1 MARTDRI
8 DSLLLKEI
16 SNIIMF
22 EINDPK
28 LGFTTVSEVK
38 TAPDL
43 SIAKVFVSIFG
54 KGYEKRDGL
63 AVLRKSKGFIKSE
76 LAHRLNMRKIPDLIF
91 VIDDSLE
98 KASRIDELIE
108 KYHRDE

>member
-54 KGYEKRDGL
+54 KG
-63 AVLRKSKGFIKSE
+63 
-76 LAHRLNMRKIPDLIF
+76 
-91 VIDDSLE
+91 
-98 KASRIDELIE
+98 
-108 KYHRDE
+108 